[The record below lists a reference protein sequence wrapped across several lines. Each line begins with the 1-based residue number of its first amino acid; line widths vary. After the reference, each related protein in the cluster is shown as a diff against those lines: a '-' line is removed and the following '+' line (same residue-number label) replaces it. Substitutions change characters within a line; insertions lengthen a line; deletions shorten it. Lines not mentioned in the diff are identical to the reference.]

1 MKTVSK
7 QQASHIV
14 GVISGVKEGDS
25 KRVAA
30 QKAIDMMKLA
40 GFPKREIAKAE
51 AMLARAIAEGRA

>member
-7 QQASHIV
+7 KHADTAV
-14 GVISGVKEGDS
+14 GMICGVKEGEP